1 MIIPLFSLIKRII
14 DMKYENYYKK
24 YTVFQIEK
32 SKTEIFAMFL
42 FIPVSLFII
51 GAFVCFIIYN
61 IFKNKILF
69 NHDLFVNIIEVIYY
83 FIVLVTLSIAYE
95 KKYHLKYN
103 IINVILLKKKIKLLF
118 RYCKRTLYNNKK
130 DVLKSILY
138 LTLILLFITVIDKV
152 LLNIIEKN
160 IDKII
165 YFIKKF
171 FNGKITIR
179 IDIEKITQ
187 NLTFN
192 DVHFPNYIKLLKF
205 LILAPIIE
213 EYLYR
218 YIYFKIARIKNAVIL
233 NSILFTLVHYL
244 KWFSPLNLISTFF
257 ISYFFLS
264 KLYYKKKKLLLTII
278 NHFLI
283 NLYFYILEP
292 IIFILLF

>member
-1 MIIPLFSLIKRII
+1 
-14 DMKYENYYKK
+14 MKYENYYKK

-32 SKTEIFAMFL
+32 SKTEIFTMFL
-42 FIPVSLFII
+42 FIPVFLFII
-51 GAFVCFIIYN
+51 CIFVCLIIYN

-69 NHDLFVNIIEVIYY
+69 NHGLLINIIKAIYS
-83 FIVLVTLSIAYE
+83 FIILLTLSIIYE
-95 KKYHLKYN
+95 RKYHLKYN
-103 IINVILLKKKIKLLF
+103 IIDVILLKKKIKLLF

-130 DVLKSILY
+130 DIIKSILY

-179 IDIEKITQ
+179 FDIEKITK

-192 DVHFPNYIKLLKF
+192 DIHFSNWVKILKV

-218 YIYFKIARIKNAVIL
+218 YIYFKIAKIKNAVIL
-233 NSILFTLVHYL
+233 NSILFTLMHYL
-244 KWFSPLNLISTFF
+244 KWFSPLNLILTFF
-257 ISYFFLS
+257 LSYFFLS
-264 KLYYKKKKLLLTII
+264 KLYYKKKKLFLSII

-283 NLYFYILEP
+283 NLYFYILGP